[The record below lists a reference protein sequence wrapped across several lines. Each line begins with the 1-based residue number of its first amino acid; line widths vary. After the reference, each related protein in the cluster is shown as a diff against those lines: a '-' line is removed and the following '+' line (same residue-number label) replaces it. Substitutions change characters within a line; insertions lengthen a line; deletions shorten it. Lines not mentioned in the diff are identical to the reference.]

1 MSAAPAKVS
10 LFDMADFV
18 GRVADRHRQSAKEN
32 PAVPALQEA
41 ARIWSTA
48 QLTLSLM
55 ALDEDA
61 SRKFV
66 TGLIKAH
73 GFDAKL
79 LIGMLTYVAPKVD
92 AEPAQEVEAA

>member
-10 LFDMADFV
+10 LFEMADFV
-18 GRVADRHRQSAKEN
+18 GRVADRHRRTGKEN

-61 SRKFV
+61 SRE
-66 TGLIKAH
+66 LILRLMRTDD
-73 GFDAKL
+73 GKL
-79 LIGMLTYVAPKVD
+79 LMGMLTYVPPKVD
-92 AEPAQEVEAA
+92 AEPAEEVEAA